1 MALYPRSGS
10 EEVHNQALMLFPFP
24 QLGDAAKA
32 LDPNF
37 KGGWITYNPDTIDW
51 ENLQEDE
58 FDWVGDSVGGTTD
71 GYTPP
76 SKTDII
82 TKHAELYAE
91 WKSKEYQRHREIE
104 YPSYDKQLDMQYWD
118 SINGTTNWADAVN
131 EVKTA
136 YPKPN

>member
-10 EEVHNQALMLFPFP
+10 EEVHNLALQLFPFP

-37 KGGWITYNPDTIDW
+37 QGGWITYNPDTIDW

-58 FDWVGDSVGGTTD
+58 FDWIGDSVNGTTD

-76 SKTDII
+76 SKADMIA
-82 TKHAELYAE
+82 KHAELYAE
-91 WKSKEYQRHREIE
+91 CKAKEYQRHREIE